1 MAEHGRAD
9 EVGGVVRTALDGVP
23 RRPPRP
29 LYQPSWMERRFGW
42 ASDLVARLDPE
53 PLGRWWHTLS
63 EPVTAY
69 VGRAMEPIANG
80 LSRLFGPGGLGRAG
94 AIVGSAVGTA
104 LWPASRGLDRLTRAA
119 HEVSEATDRTLE
131 ALVVRAPVP
140 HWFRRAFWIPPFD
153 TPPSG
158 TRSAQMLIKS
168 DYASVVWSALIL
180 SVVIHGVAF
189 SIAPDF
195 DVEDVS
201 FVAAEL
207 EAVEIPPEIEVP
219 PPPRAIARPATP
231 VISSVPMDEEVTIAV
246 TTFEENPVERLP
258 PPPPERTTSDAPE
271 LDAAPTFTP
280 FTVAPEIRN
289 RRELAKAIGEH
300 YPPHLR
306 DAGIGGVVVV
316 WFYIDETGKV
326 TSTRVAQS
334 SGFPQLD
341 EAALTVSDLFV
352 FSPALNNDQNVPVWV
367 QFPITFEVR

>member
-1 MAEHGRAD
+1 MAEHGRAG
-9 EVGGVVRTALDGVP
+9 EMGGVVRAALDGVP

-29 LYQPSWMERRFGW
+29 LYQPSWVERRLGW
-42 ASDLVARLDPE
+42 LSDLVAHLDPA
-53 PLGRWWHTLS
+53 PLGRRWHALS
-63 EPVTAY
+63 DPVTQSL
-69 VGRAMEPIANG
+69 GRALEPLANG
-80 LSRLFGPGGLGRAG
+80 LARFSGPGGVGR
-94 AIVGSAVGTA
+94 VGGILSSAVGTA
-104 LWPASRGLDRLTRAA
+104 LWPLSRGLDRLGEARRRAGG
-119 HEVSEATDRTLE
+119 ATDRTLE
-131 ALVVRAPVP
+131 ALVIRAPLPRWV
-140 HWFRRAFWIPPFD
+140 RRAFWIPPFQ
-153 TPPSG
+153 TPTAPAG
-158 TRSAQMLIKS
+158 SAQMRMKS
-168 DYASVVWSALIL
+168 DYASVVWSAVIL
-180 SVVIHGVAF
+180 SVVIHGLAF

-207 EAVEIPPEIEVP
+207 AAVEIPPEIEVP

-231 VISSVPMDEEVTIAV
+231 VISSVPVDEDVTIAV
-246 TTFEENPVERLP
+246 TTFDENPVDRLP
-258 PPPPERTTSDAPE
+258 PPPPERATADTPE

-289 RRELAKAIGEH
+289 RGELARAIGEH
-300 YPPHLR
+300 YPPDIR

-326 TSTRVAQS
+326 TNTRVAQS